1 MVYIIKL
8 KGFILDIFSL
18 VVGIVIGVV
27 GALFLGVNRFSKK
40 AQDEEVKI
48 DDHSPENEGK

>member
-1 MVYIIKL
+1 M
-8 KGFILDIFSL
+8 DIFSL

-40 AQDEEVKI
+40 AEEEEVKV
-48 DDHSPENEGK
+48 DDHSPENEDK